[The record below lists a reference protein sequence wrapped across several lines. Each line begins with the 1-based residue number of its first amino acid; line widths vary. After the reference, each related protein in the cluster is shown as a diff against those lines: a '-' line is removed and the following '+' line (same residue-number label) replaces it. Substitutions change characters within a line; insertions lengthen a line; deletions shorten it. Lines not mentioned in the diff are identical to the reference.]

1 MKTCGYV
8 NCICRD
14 CMDVA
19 VCSRPLG
26 EKHMAEHHLCNECE
40 AYGCDASGKSE
51 CERPVED
58 EEHENHNGERI

>member
-40 AYGCDASGKSE
+40 ASGCDASGKSE
-51 CERPVED
+51 CER
-58 EEHENHNGERI
+58 EELYGAENDNEERI